1 LASLIKPAKL
11 LVATNNRG
19 KVREYAELLKG
30 SLFELTT
37 LSEQGITEEVEET
50 GSSLTYNA
58 IHKATAYAKLSGLTT
73 MADDS
78 GLEVD
83 ALRGEPGPL
92 SRRYAGENV
101 SDKERNDYLL
111 AKLRDIPREKRT
123 ARFRAVIAI
132 AFPDGKVKTTEGVC
146 KGIIAFDAKGAGG
159 FGYDPIFYLPEL
171 DKHMAELSL
180 AEKNLISH
188 RAKAAQKARR
198 ILEKLARNRT
208 SI

>member
-1 LASLIKPAKL
+1 LIKPARL

-19 KVREYAELLKG
+19 KLREYSELLKG
-30 SLFELTT
+30 LPFELTT
-37 LSEQGITEEVEET
+37 LSEQGITEEVEES
-50 GSSLTYNA
+50 GSSLKQNA
-58 IHKATAYAKLSGLTT
+58 IHKATVYAKLSGLTT

-83 ALRGEPGPL
+83 ALGGEPGPL
-92 SRRYAGENV
+92 SRRYAGDNV

-111 AKLRDIPREKRT
+111 AKLRNIPWERRT

-132 AFPDGKVKTTEGVC
+132 VTSDGKVKTTEGVC
-146 KGIIAFDAKGAGG
+146 EGIIALDFKGEGG

-180 AEKNLISH
+180 AEKNRISH

-198 ILEKLARNRT
+198 ILERLARN
-208 SI
+208 

>member
-1 LASLIKPAKL
+1 LIKPAKL

-19 KVREYAELLKG
+19 KLREYSELLKG
-30 SLFELTT
+30 LPFELTT

-50 GSSLTYNA
+50 GSSLTQNA
-58 IHKATAYAKLSGLTT
+58 IHKATEYAKLGGLTT

-83 ALRGEPGPL
+83 ALGGEPGPL
-92 SRRYAGENV
+92 SRRYAGDNA

-111 AKLRDIPREKRT
+111 AKLKDIPWDRRT
-123 ARFRAVIAI
+123 ARFRCVIAI
-132 AFPDGKVKTTEGVC
+132 VTPEGAVATC
-146 KGIIAFDAKGAGG
+146 EGICEGIIACGSRGEGG

-171 DKHMAELSL
+171 DKHMAELTL
-180 AEKNLISH
+180 DEKNKISH

-198 ILEKLARNRT
+198 ILERLAKQ
-208 SI
+208 

>member
-1 LASLIKPAKL
+1 LTKPAKL

-19 KVREYAELLKG
+19 KLREYTELLKG
-30 SLFELTT
+30 IPFELTT
-37 LSEQGITEEVEET
+37 LSEQGITEEVEES
-50 GSSLTYNA
+50 GSSLQQNA
-58 IHKATAYAKLSGLTT
+58 IHKATSYAKLSGLTT

-83 ALRGEPGPL
+83 ALGGEPGPL
-92 SRRYAGENV
+92 SRRYAGDNV

-111 AKLRDIPREKRT
+111 AKLRDVPREKRT

-146 KGIIAFDAKGAGG
+146 EGIMAFDSKGTGG

-171 DKHMAELSL
+171 GKHMAELSL
-180 AEKNLISH
+180 VEKNRISH

-198 ILEKLARNRT
+198 ILERLAKK
-208 SI
+208 

>member
-1 LASLIKPAKL
+1 LTKPAKL

-19 KVREYAELLKG
+19 KLREYSELLKG
-30 SLFELTT
+30 LPLELTT
-37 LSEQGITEEVEET
+37 LKEQGITEEVEES
-50 GSSLTYNA
+50 GSSLKQNA
-58 IHKATAYAKLSGLTT
+58 IHKATSYAKLSGLTT

-83 ALRGEPGPL
+83 ALGGEPGPL
-92 SRRYAGENV
+92 SRRYAGDNV

-111 AKLRDIPREKRT
+111 AKLSDIPWEKRT

-132 AFPDGKVKTTEGVC
+132 VTPDGKVKTTEGVC
-146 KGIIAFDAKGAGG
+146 EGIVALDFKGEGG

-180 AEKNLISH
+180 AEKNRISH

-198 ILEKLARNRT
+198 ILERLARN
-208 SI
+208 

>member
-1 LASLIKPAKL
+1 MTKPAKL

-19 KVREYAELLKG
+19 KLREYSELLKG
-30 SLFELTT
+30 LPLELTT
-37 LSEQGITEEVEET
+37 LKEQGITEEVEES
-50 GSSLTYNA
+50 GSSLKQNA
-58 IHKATAYAKLSGLTT
+58 IHKATSYAKLSGLTT

-83 ALRGEPGPL
+83 ALGGEPGPL

-111 AKLRDIPREKRT
+111 AKLHDVPWEKRT

-132 AFPDGKVKTTEGVC
+132 VTSDGKVKTTEGVC
-146 KGIIAFDAKGAGG
+146 EGIIALDFKGEGG

-180 AEKNLISH
+180 AEKNRISH

-198 ILEKLARNRT
+198 ILERLARN
-208 SI
+208 